1 MSTSLC
7 LLTYIGD
14 YTRQSTCRSFRAHYV
29 LRVDTVPKRNEYQK
43 YYLGGKGG
51 RCVRLTTLPP
61 SCADFLEIWEPQPP
75 GTLGAFQGCSGKSL
89 HLPNAHNQVC
99 SDMTNSDV
107 QAEVRAFAK
116 TDCPKFTIILQLLF
130 LPLPSSSGNRDS
142 VVGIATRYGL
152 EGPVIESR

>member
-116 TDCPKFTIILQLLF
+116 TDCPKFTKIIT
-130 LPLPSSSGNRDS
+130 SSVYDCTVEDVEYIYNKLSIHIFNSKRRLS
-142 VVGIATRYGL
+142 VL
-152 EGPVIESR
+152 